1 MLKRALLATFF
12 SVALIGA
19 VTGCEPEE
27 KGGGSTTTAT
37 ESVDT
42 TATGSTETTTTEA
55 TGDMATEGATGDA
68 ATTETAT
75 H

>member
-12 SVALIGA
+12 SLALVGA

-27 KGGGSTTTAT
+27 KSGESTTTAT

-42 TATGSTETTTTEA
+42 TATGSTETTTMEA
-55 TGDMATEGATGDA
+55 TGDTAMEAATGDA

-75 H
+75 Q